1 MMGVVNRDY
10 KEIIRSKDHPW
21 NKWLVTYEEWPKDKV
36 GYEIQILSLCFI
48 LLTSLFSGLNYFP
61 LT

>member
-48 LLTSLFSGLNYFP
+48 LLTSLFSGLN
-61 LT
+61 